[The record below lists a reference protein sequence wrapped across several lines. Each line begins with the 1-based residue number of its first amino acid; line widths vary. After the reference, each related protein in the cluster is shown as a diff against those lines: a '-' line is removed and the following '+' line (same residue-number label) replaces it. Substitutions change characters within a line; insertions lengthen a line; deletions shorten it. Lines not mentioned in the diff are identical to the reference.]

1 MRVDRGGRGRF
12 VRLASGVLGAGLI
25 VACTLVLGIHPAASA
40 AAAVAGRE
48 RLSGHQGLVP
58 PGATLVGPAPTT
70 TALPLV
76 VTLKPRDPAALAA
89 EVKAVSDPASP
100 EYHHFLTASEFAQR
114 FGATPATIAQV
125 TSSLRQEGLTVGA
138 PSVTGLS
145 LPVSSTV
152 GQIQSAFATSIS
164 KYRLASGKTGYN
176 NSSAPE
182 VPSAVAPQIQGV
194 LGLDT
199 LSPPQPT
206 TGVPLANPTA
216 ARPEARSAPAA
227 LAPGQPSPQTTG
239 TCADPTNSIGNAQAT
254 YGALDAPELAQA
266 YSFGSLYS
274 SGDYGAGSTIA
285 LVEMQ
290 GAGYSSSD
298 ITTFA
303 TCYGITLGPGQITQ
317 TNVGPG
323 AGALGPATA
332 ESELDIETALSLA
345 PQADIDVYEGGTSN
359 SLYDVFSRIVS
370 DDTAKIV
377 SASWTNGCE
386 AYVGQSLQN
395 SENTL
400 FQAAATEGQSV
411 FVATG
416 DQGSEGCNINGQIA
430 ASTGTNPVA
439 QAVNPSTSTLYVANK
454 GSNTASV
461 IGEGSASSP
470 ASFVNAGTVQT
481 GTGPDAV
488 VLDATDQKVFVANA
502 GGSLTVI
509 SAATCNQTTTTG
521 CNAPTQITTGH
532 LVAPA
537 ALAVSGNTL
546 YVGNGDGTV
555 ALYTASTS
563 AFVTTVTLP
572 AGSVPTA
579 LAVDSTSGIVY
590 VADGANNRVAYF
602 SGATCNATVTSGCS
616 STPPTVAVGN
626 DPVGLAVS
634 SGGGDLYVANGGG
647 GGGVSVISLT
657 SQVLVTTIPTSQPQ
671 NGTGVV
677 QSIGLSPDGN
687 EVLAVLNGLAFPGD
701 VLATINPSTLTITS
715 TVSIET
721 GTDTMGQLVSDSTLD
736 VVWMTDASSGKDVI
750 QNLNLAVSDP
760 ASQPYVTAV
769 GGTSFGHGNP
779 TLGPPPTEQV
789 WNDALYYSDGAGG
802 GGISKT
808 FTMPSYQQSLGV
820 VSGSSGTP
828 CGATGGA
835 CRETPDVSA
844 DADPSSGYV
853 VYDSVNGL
861 NWSALGGTSAAAPLW
876 AAVVAVVASADSNT
890 SGYGALNPALYLLAE
905 QSPGTYLND
914 VTVGNNDY
922 NATDG
927 GQYAALPGYD
937 MATGL
942 GTPVVSAL
950 AAGLTTI
957 PLPVAVSGNQTYGGS
972 PSFSGFAD
980 FAGPGTTPPGV
991 SLDTSA
997 LICTT
1002 VGSFTTINPTLTPG
1016 GYTLQASSC
1025 TGGVLS
1031 GPNEANYTIVYTSA
1045 ANDFTVTP
1053 IPVDVAVTGTQV
1065 YGGPPSFAGT
1075 DTPPSGVTV
1084 DTSALT
1090 CTKAGQSTI
1099 APTMPAGSYT
1109 VVADSCSGA
1118 TLSGNATDYGVVY
1131 TSAANDFTVT
1141 TAPLTVTAS
1150 SPTMRYGSA
1159 PATVTPG
1166 YSGFVNA
1173 DTPSSLTTR
1182 PACSTTATSTS
1193 TVLGGPYVSSC
1204 SGAVDPNYSIA
1215 YVNGTTTVTPA
1226 PLAVS
1231 VSGSQANSGSPQFA
1245 GSGNLPS
1252 GVTIDS
1258 SALTCSQV
1266 SPSTT
1271 ISGALFSGSY
1281 TLVAGSCSGAQLTGP
1296 AATNYFP
1303 TYTSSS
1309 GDFSVTGGPVPPAPP
1324 TPATPPRSDG
1334 YWLVGSDGG
1343 IFTFGSAQFYGST
1356 GSLVLQRPV
1365 VGISPTADRS
1375 GYWLV
1380 ASDGGVFAFGDA
1392 GYYGSIPGAGL
1403 HPAGSGLPH
1412 SLNAPIVGMVPSSD
1426 GGGYFMVATDGG
1438 VFAFGDARFEGSC
1451 PGMGG
1456 CAGAAVSVVP
1466 DATGNGYWLITQT
1479 GSVYAFGDAPFYG
1492 APGNQGSP
1500 VTSAVRTA
1508 DGHGYWVLLAN
1519 GAVFA
1524 YGDATPRGGPVGA
1537 VGGFNPASAIF
1548 SDASGGGYWV
1558 ASGQGAV
1565 YAYGDAPNDGSMAG
1579 SHLNGSIIAASGF

>member
-1 MRVDRGGRGRF
+1 MPV
-12 VRLASGVLGAGLI
+12 
-25 VACTLVLGIHPAASA
+25 
-40 AAAVAGRE
+40 
-48 RLSGHQGLVP
+48 VP
-58 PGATLVGPAPTT
+58 
-70 TALPLV
+70 
-76 VTLKPRDPAALAA
+76 
-89 EVKAVSDPASP
+89 
-100 EYHHFLTASEFAQR
+100 F
-114 FGATPATIAQV
+114 
-125 TSSLRQEGLTVGA
+125 
-138 PSVTGLS
+138 
-145 LPVSSTV
+145 
-152 GQIQSAFATSIS
+152 
-164 KYRLASGKTGYN
+164 
-176 NSSAPE
+176 
-182 VPSAVAPQIQGV
+182 
-194 LGLDT
+194 
-199 LSPPQPT
+199 
-206 TGVPLANPTA
+206 
-216 ARPEARSAPAA
+216 
-227 LAPGQPSPQTTG
+227 
-239 TCADPTNSIGNAQAT
+239 
-254 YGALDAPELAQA
+254 
-266 YSFGSLYS
+266 
-274 SGDYGAGSTIA
+274 
-285 LVEMQ
+285 
-290 GAGYSSSD
+290 
-298 ITTFA
+298 
-303 TCYGITLGPGQITQ
+303 
-317 TNVGPG
+317 
-323 AGALGPATA
+323 
-332 ESELDIETALSLA
+332 
-345 PQADIDVYEGGTSN
+345 
-359 SLYDVFSRIVS
+359 
-370 DDTAKIV
+370 
-377 SASWTNGCE
+377 
-386 AYVGQSLQN
+386 
-395 SENTL
+395 
-400 FQAAATEGQSV
+400 
-411 FVATG
+411 
-416 DQGSEGCNINGQIA
+416 
-430 ASTGTNPVA
+430 
-439 QAVNPSTSTLYVANK
+439 
-454 GSNTASV
+454 
-461 IGEGSASSP
+461 
-470 ASFVNAGTVQT
+470 
-481 GTGPDAV
+481 
-488 VLDATDQKVFVANA
+488 
-502 GGSLTVI
+502 TVI

-701 VLATINPSTLTITS
+701 VLATINPSTLAITS

-927 GQYAALPGYD
+927 GQYG
-937 MATGL
+937 
-942 GTPVVSAL
+942 
-950 AAGLTTI
+950 
-957 PLPVAVSGNQTYGGS
+957 
-972 PSFSGFAD
+972 
-980 FAGPGTTPPGV
+980 PPGLRHGHRTGHARRV
-991 SLDTSA
+991 GAGRRPHHDSVALSGVGQSDLWRVTFLLRVRRLRRPRHHA
-997 LICTT
+997 ARCQFGHEPLICTT

-1159 PATVTPG
+1159 PATVTPATRA
-1166 YSGFVNA
+1166 SSTR
-1173 DTPSSLTTR
+1173 TPIVVDDEAGLLHDGDLDQHGPGGTVRVVVQRRGR
-1182 PACSTTATSTS
+1182 PE
-1193 TVLGGPYVSSC
+1193 LLHRLRERNNDGHP
-1204 SGAVDPNYSIA
+1204 
-1215 YVNGTTTVTPA
+1215 
-1226 PLAVS
+1226 
-1231 VSGSQANSGSPQFA
+1231 
-1245 GSGNLPS
+1245 
-1252 GVTIDS
+1252 
-1258 SALTCSQV
+1258 
-1266 SPSTT
+1266 
-1271 ISGALFSGSY
+1271 
-1281 TLVAGSCSGAQLTGP
+1281 GP
-1296 AATNYFP
+1296 AGRLRERQP
-1303 TYTSSS
+1303 
-1309 GDFSVTGGPVPPAPP
+1309 G
-1324 TPATPPRSDG
+1324 
-1334 YWLVGSDGG
+1334 
-1343 IFTFGSAQFYGST
+1343 Q
-1356 GSLVLQRPV
+1356 QR
-1365 VGISPTADRS
+1365 
-1375 GYWLV
+1375 V
-1380 ASDGGVFAFGDA
+1380 AAVRGFWQPAFGRHDR
-1392 GYYGSIPGAGL
+1392 L
-1403 HPAGSGLPH
+1403 
-1412 SLNAPIVGMVPSSD
+1412 
-1426 GGGYFMVATDGG
+1426 
-1438 VFAFGDARFEGSC
+1438 AR
-1451 PGMGG
+1451 
-1456 CAGAAVSVVP
+1456 
-1466 DATGNGYWLITQT
+1466 
-1479 GSVYAFGDAPFYG
+1479 
-1492 APGNQGSP
+1492 
-1500 VTSAVRTA
+1500 
-1508 DGHGYWVLLAN
+1508 
-1519 GAVFA
+1519 
-1524 YGDATPRGGPVGA
+1524 
-1537 VGGFNPASAIF
+1537 
-1548 SDASGGGYWV
+1548 
-1558 ASGQGAV
+1558 
-1565 YAYGDAPNDGSMAG
+1565 
-1579 SHLNGSIIAASGF
+1579 